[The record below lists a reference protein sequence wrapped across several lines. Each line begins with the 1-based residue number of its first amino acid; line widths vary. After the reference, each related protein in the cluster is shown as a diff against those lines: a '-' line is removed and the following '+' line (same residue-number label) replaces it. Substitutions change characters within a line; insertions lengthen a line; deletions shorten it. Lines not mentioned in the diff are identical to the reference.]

1 MPAAV
6 RRWHEAMGSLRA
18 ALSARADAPIPA
30 LPVVPP
36 PPPPGARAA
45 AEQEAEQPQHQR
57 DDRDPPKDVQREPET
72 EQDENY
78 NECYENCSHG
88 SPPLAIP
95 AQLST
100 SLRASTSERKSGDAA
115 DPDLPVSL
123 RRGRAVAPIVEA
135 MSRQEEP
142 ERLLP
147 GNVGHVLSCL
157 NAAVTQVRCLIPHDI
172 GGDPLVGGCR
182 PHPFF
187 LSRAAP
193 AGAEALS
200 SRD

>member
-1 MPAAV
+1 MRCLMPAAV
-6 RRWHEAMGSLRA
+6 RRWHEAMGCY
-18 ALSARADAPIPA
+18 ARLCRPARMPPIPA

-95 AQLST
+95 AQLPT

-157 NAAVTQVRCLIPHDI
+157 NTAVTQVRCLIPHDI
-172 GGDPLVGGCR
+172 GGAPPLGRIRG
-182 PHPFF
+182 
-187 LSRAAP
+187 
-193 AGAEALS
+193 AGFS
-200 SRD
+200 PPWPRS